1 MDFRA
6 GLPDIRDLHSVAPG
20 FAPEPQIAS
29 RRFALDRQHRMP
41 TLAPKPLRKVCPIIR
56 PCVRRPCAE
65 LGVIVARVDSL
76 FEAQEAGSACYR
88 KHRRMQDLK
97 VLTQAAQLASWVFCL
112 LAGRAIAEVVGFA
125 ESLPRLDGGKS
136 LHAGAQSFQCP
147 RHASEHSA
155 SGGAGDGRVTVV
167 WVALAV
173 GTTATDFAGG
183 AL

>member
-6 GLPDIRDLHSVAPG
+6 CFSDLRVLHPVAPRFEPG
-20 FAPEPQIAS
+20 PQIAS
-29 RRFALDRQHRMP
+29 RRFAMDRSHR
-41 TLAPKPLRKVCPIIR
+41 TQTLRSILCARAVRSFGLAPD
-56 PCVRRPCAE
+56 E
-65 LGVIVARVDSL
+65 LVVIDARVDSL
-76 FEAQEAGSACYR
+76 FEVQEAGSASYR

-97 VLTQAAQLASWVFCL
+97 VLAQAAQLASWVFCL
-112 LAGRAIAEVVGFA
+112 LAGRSIAEVLGFA

-155 SGGAGDGRVTVV
+155 SGGVGDGRVTAV
-167 WVALAV
+167 WVAVAV

-183 AL
+183 GL